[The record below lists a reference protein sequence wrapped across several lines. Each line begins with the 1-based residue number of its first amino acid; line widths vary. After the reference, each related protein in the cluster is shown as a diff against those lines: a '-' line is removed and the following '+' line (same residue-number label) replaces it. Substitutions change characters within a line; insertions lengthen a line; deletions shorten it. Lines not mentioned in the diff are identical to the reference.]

1 MCRHTSRNAL
11 KLFAPVPPLCQNKFT
26 LSPFLCT
33 GRKGKPDIG
42 QIQERSKNHDS
53 VLSSSK
59 ENGNTNTKSLPISC
73 CDLVPWHTN
82 NHQNSSTPP
91 PIHPTY
97 TQKSIQPFQPIHPHQ
112 DTPCRLNTSSG
123 TKPSARSRTSFVTMA
138 TIGTSSARTLLIL
151 PQKPQRHH
159 RHNAKRQS
167 KRPPR
172 QTAILPQNHY
182 SKQTPIVLSSSP
194 SNMTTSGGCVQKDRS
209 VLLDC
214 RGD

>member
-1 MCRHTSRNAL
+1 MRRHTSRNAL
-11 KLFAPVPPLCQNKFT
+11 KLLL
-26 LSPFLCT
+26 LSLPCARTNSLSCPFSAHE
-33 GRKGKPDIG
+33 GKESPDIG

-138 TIGTSSARTLLIL
+138 TIGTSSAQTLLIL

-167 KRPPR
+167 TRPPR
-172 QTAILPQNHY
+172 QTAILPQNRY
-182 SKQTPIVLSSSP
+182 SKQTPIVSSSSP